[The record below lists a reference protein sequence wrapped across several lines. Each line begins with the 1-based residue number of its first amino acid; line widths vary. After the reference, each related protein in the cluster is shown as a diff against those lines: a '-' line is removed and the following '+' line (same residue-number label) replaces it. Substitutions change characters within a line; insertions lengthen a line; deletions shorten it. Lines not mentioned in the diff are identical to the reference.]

1 MTACQFDLLGVLA
14 KIFRTTGFQLKL
26 LRSIESLNI
35 FHWKPAEK
43 IKVGV
48 VLWQNLDQNR
58 PNVVKKVKKQV
69 LSISFFVILHGEYL
83 LKEKLVVVQILEW
96 KFKDNIAR
104 NATFETHLGPNF
116 CPIWVKNGKKLIMFK
131 NFTIVSQS

>member
-1 MTACQFDLLGVLA
+1 MKHKVWSLCNAKIPISAYKTEVDFSVIWLVTFQFDLLGVLA

-48 VLWQNLDQNR
+48 VLWQNLDQIR

-69 LSISFFVILHGEYL
+69 
-83 LKEKLVVVQILEW
+83 
-96 KFKDNIAR
+96 
-104 NATFETHLGPNF
+104 
-116 CPIWVKNGKKLIMFK
+116 
-131 NFTIVSQS
+131 